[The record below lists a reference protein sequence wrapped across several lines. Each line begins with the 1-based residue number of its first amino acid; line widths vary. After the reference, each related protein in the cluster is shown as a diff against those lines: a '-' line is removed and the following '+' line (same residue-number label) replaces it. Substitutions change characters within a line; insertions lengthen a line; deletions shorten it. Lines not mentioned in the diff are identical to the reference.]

1 MQVNRFN
8 MPLLNVTGVNALHSN
23 FNVAFGLAGGE
34 KEEDF
39 AWHLQCLQALRE
51 EHEIPEPSV
60 ILSDFCQAFKSAAD
74 KAFKNTRQQLCLW
87 HIMKNVNHHLQSKWV
102 ESGVVNSVTLLPWPE
117 QRDSGPD
124 PEPPNYGDEG
134 PDGDGLNDLQLS
146 QQAEDSAAADRL
158 VRPGVFAEAEE
169 AEASQAGSA
178 APDRPGQQQPPHGW
192 GPNDRIFTDDR
203 NGFRLAFERLV
214 YAPTKAG
221 FNWVWERIKLEF
233 ERQIRESSPKN
244 PIAIASLTSRS

>member
-23 FNVAFGLAGGE
+23 FNVAFGPTGGE

-87 HIMKNVNHHLQSKWV
+87 HIMKNVNHH
-102 ESGVVNSVTLLPWPE
+102 P
-117 QRDSGPD
+117 
-124 PEPPNYGDEG
+124 
-134 PDGDGLNDLQLS
+134 
-146 QQAEDSAAADRL
+146 
-158 VRPGVFAEAEE
+158 
-169 AEASQAGSA
+169 
-178 APDRPGQQQPPHGW
+178 
-192 GPNDRIFTDDR
+192 
-203 NGFRLAFERLV
+203 
-214 YAPTKAG
+214 
-221 FNWVWERIKLEF
+221 
-233 ERQIRESSPKN
+233 
-244 PIAIASLTSRS
+244 